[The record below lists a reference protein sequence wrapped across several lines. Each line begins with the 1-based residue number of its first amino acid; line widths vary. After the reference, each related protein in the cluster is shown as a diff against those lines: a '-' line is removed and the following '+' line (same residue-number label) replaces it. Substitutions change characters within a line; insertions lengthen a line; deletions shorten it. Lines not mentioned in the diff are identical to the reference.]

1 MKKTASRLLALALTA
16 ALVLSG
22 CGGGGTTTEEKP
34 AENTGNT
41 TEQGGEKKEEEKKE
55 EAAAPASGDE
65 ISDLVISKLITRE
78 LETFNILYSQRA
90 EDGENLTNLVDGLLE
105 VDTDGKL
112 VPGIAEEWGTEDGG
126 LTWTF
131 KIRQGVKWV
140 DVNGNEKAECTAKD
154 FAAGLEWVMNFHKNN
169 SSNTSMPLEMI
180 KGAKEY
186 YEYTKTLSEEE
197 AFALNAEEGSK
208 FREMVGLETP
218 DDYTLV
224 YHCIT
229 QKPYFDTLATYNSL
243 YPISSAMIEELG
255 GPAGVKSMNN
265 ENMWYNGAYTMTS
278 YIHNNEKI
286 FTKNPLYWDTECKRF
301 ETVTIK
307 MVESN
312 DISFQLYQNG
322 EIDYVDLSE
331 AHINTIAKDPSNKY
345 YNYMVPAV
353 PSKYS
358 YQFHFNYN
366 KKKED
371 GTPDKNWNTAI
382 ANEAFRKSWYYGLN
396 LSDYWKRTNAID
408 PMVCE
413 NNFYTMK
420 GLVYTTDGTEY
431 TELVK
436 KELGLGE
443 TNGNTPARVDPAKA
457 EEYKKQAIEE
467 LTALGVTFPVEVDY
481 YISASNQVALDS
493 ANVMAQAFSD
503 GLGDDYV
510 KFNIK
515 TYVSSNRNEVVQ
527 PHLHSF
533 VTNGWGADYGDP
545 QNYLGQE
552 VYGND
557 NAYYSANYS
566 YINEITEETP
576 ENKALLDTYKEYTK
590 MVEAADAIVDDMD
603 ARYAAYAKAEAYLLD
618 HALVI
623 PQNYSVG
630 WVLSKVDNDSKAF
643 AMYGCA
649 NDKMKNWDTKADGY
663 TSEEKGVAE
672 QIKAF
677 TEAQA

>member
-34 AENTGNT
+34 AENTGST
-41 TEQGGEKKEEEKKE
+41 TEQSGEKKEEEKKE

-140 DVNGNEKAECTAKD
+140 DVNGNEKADCTAQD

-169 SSNTSMPLEMI
+169 SSNTSMPLEMV
-180 KGAKEY
+180 KGAQEY

-218 DDYTLV
+218 DDYTVV

-243 YPISSAMIEELG
+243 YPISPAMVEELG

-301 ETVTIK
+301 DTVTIK

-345 YNYMVPAV
+345 YDYMVPAV

-358 YQFHFNYN
+358 YQFHFNFN
-366 KKKED
+366 KNKED
-371 GTPDKNWNTAI
+371 GTPDTNWNTAI

-443 TNGNTPARVDPAKA
+443 TNGNTPARIDTAKA

-467 LTALGVTFPVEVDY
+467 LTALGVTFPVGVDY

-515 TYVSSNRNEVVQ
+515 TYVSSVRNEVVQ

-557 NAYYSANYS
+557 NAYYSEHYS

-590 MVEAADAIVDDMD
+590 LVEAADAIVDDMD

-623 PQNYSVG
+623 PYNYSVG
-630 WVLSKVDNDSKAF
+630 WVLSKVDNDSKIN
-643 AMYGCA
+643 AMYGCT

>member
-55 EAAAPASGDE
+55 EAAALASGDE

-301 ETVTIK
+301 DTVTIK

-331 AHINTIAKDPSNKY
+331 AHINTIAKDLSNKY
-345 YNYMVPAV
+345 YDYMVPAV

-566 YINEITEETP
+566 YINELTEETP
-576 ENKALLDTYKEYTK
+576 ENKVLLDTYKEYTK
-590 MVEAADAIVDDMD
+590 MVEAADAITDDLD

-618 HALVI
+618 HVLVL
-623 PQNYSVG
+623 PCNYSIG
-630 WVLSKVDNDSKAF
+630 WCLSKIDNDTKMY
-643 AMYGCA
+643 AMYGA
-649 NDKMKNWDTKADGY
+649 QNEKIKNWATNSAGY

-677 TEAQA
+677 TESK

>member
-34 AENTGNT
+34 TENTGST
-41 TEQGGEKKEEEKKE
+41 TEQSGEKKEEEKKE

-140 DVNGNEKAECTAKD
+140 DVNGNEKADCTAQD

-169 SSNTSMPLEMI
+169 SSNTSMPLEMV
-180 KGAKEY
+180 KGAQEY

-218 DDYTLV
+218 DDYTVV

-243 YPISSAMIEELG
+243 YPISPVMVEELG

-301 ETVTIK
+301 DTVTIK

-345 YNYMVPAV
+345 YDYMVPAV

-358 YQFHFNYN
+358 YQFHFNFN
-366 KKKED
+366 KNKED
-371 GTPDKNWNTAI
+371 GTPDTNWNTAI

-467 LTALGVTFPVEVDY
+467 LTALGVTFPVGVDY

-515 TYVSSNRNEVVQ
+515 TYVSSVRNEVVQ

-576 ENKALLDTYKEYTK
+576 ENKALLDTYKEYSA
-590 MVEAADAIVDDMD
+590 MVEAADAITDDLD

-618 HALVI
+618 HVLVL
-623 PQNYSVG
+623 PCNYSIG
-630 WVLSKVDNDSKAF
+630 WCLSKIDNDTKMY
-643 AMYGCA
+643 AMYGA
-649 NDKMKNWDTKADGY
+649 QNEKIKNWATNSAGY

-677 TEAQA
+677 TESK

>member
-1 MKKTASRLLALALTA
+1 M
-16 ALVLSG
+16 LSG

-41 TEQGGEKKEEEKKE
+41 TEQGGEKKEEAKKE

-301 ETVTIK
+301 DTVTIK

-566 YINEITEETP
+566 YINELTEETP
-576 ENKALLDTYKEYTK
+576 ENKVLLDTYKEYTK
-590 MVEAADAIVDDMD
+590 MVEAADAITDDLD

-618 HALVI
+618 HVLVL
-623 PQNYSVG
+623 PCNYSIG
-630 WVLSKVDNDSKAF
+630 WCLSKIDNDTKMY
-643 AMYGCA
+643 AMYGA
-649 NDKMKNWDTKADGY
+649 QNEKIKNWATNSAGY

-677 TEAQA
+677 TESK

>member
-243 YPISSAMIEELG
+243 YPISPAMVEELG

-301 ETVTIK
+301 DTVTIK

-322 EIDYVDLSE
+322 EIDYADLSE

-467 LTALGVTFPVEVDY
+467 LTALGVTLPVEVDY

-566 YINEITEETP
+566 YINELTEETP
-576 ENKALLDTYKEYTK
+576 ENKVLLDTYKEYTK
-590 MVEAADAIVDDMD
+590 MVEAADAITDDLD

-618 HALVI
+618 HVLVL
-623 PQNYSVG
+623 PCNYSIG
-630 WVLSKVDNDSKAF
+630 WCLSKIDNDTKMY
-643 AMYGCA
+643 AMYGA
-649 NDKMKNWDTKADGY
+649 QNEKIKNWATNSAGY

-677 TEAQA
+677 TESK